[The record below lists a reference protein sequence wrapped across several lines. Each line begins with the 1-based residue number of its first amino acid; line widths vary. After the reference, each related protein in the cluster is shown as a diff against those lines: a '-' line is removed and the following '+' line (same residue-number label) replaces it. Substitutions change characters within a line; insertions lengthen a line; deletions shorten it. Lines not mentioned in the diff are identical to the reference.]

1 MGVNGI
7 VIETGPVIELVRLS
21 VQWFAGS
28 TGKEG
33 VAAFWLQRKG
43 SRRGSR

>member
-28 TGKEG
+28 TGRIVG
-33 VAAFWLQRKG
+33 VTRFNTNQIY
-43 SRRGSR
+43 